1 MEVRDALVAPVWL
14 AVNLL
19 LLAAAWRLAGWLLP
33 GERSLYRT
41 FHTGVLAFGV
51 VVGVAIGLG
60 AFSVLSP
67 VTLLTSVALLSAAGL
82 GLLGNRRFGTVGA
95 PARLGR
101 PSVADVGGVGRPAPS
116 ASSNNAVGSPAASN
130 NEVERQSPSV
140 REGDGCGHNGAAAG
154 SRRVR
159 LERCVLRF
167 WAVLFALLLGHVI
180 EGGVFQ
186 FPTDWDSLMYHI
198 PLIDHWLAAGS
209 LYAPASP
216 RWYEPANNEL
226 IGLWMVAPFSGD
238 FLISLNNFPAIAIL
252 VGSLIMLLDELKVS
266 LLIRHAGA
274 LLVVSHYVVMRQ
286 TLDAGNDLPVA
297 AFFVATV
304 AYGLR
309 YVRRMGVGDLVLAA
323 TSLGLLCGVKYYAL
337 GYAAAAG
344 GVVFGLAWLLRG
356 RGAALRLAG
365 AGALFVVVFA
375 GYYYARNVAVTGLPL
390 YPKGFTERGDLLTAD
405 RGETI
410 WRSSLLGTNNP
421 EAYPLV
427 AAGLWKMTGPAHCA
441 AVLCVF
447 PGMACW
453 LLASGYLRVRRP
465 RGSLMGVFRISLVV
479 LIGACAVIWGITP
492 YGVETLPGTLNMARW
507 GYSPVRFGLCFFSLA
522 LVALVVASDDL
533 AGLFARIGRRR
544 GLASPC
550 SEAAADEGRPKGSLK
565 PERQVWVRHPLLAL
579 RARIRKVTGNA
590 RRWPSVAVAGCFV
603 GLAVWQLTSRLIRD
617 LPGDLLFASIIGLDI
632 VLAAVVIRRMRS
644 RWHFPPNWAIVGG
657 GLIGFGLATCWLSQS
672 WHAGFAAH
680 YDRMFDTSLFSELA
694 GASPSETCI
703 CACNYRY
710 YPFFGSRRQ
719 LRVYRPQRVRSF
731 EDLLGYLS
739 ESGATLLNLVE
750 WDNDAHYVNVKG
762 WVSDHPEVF
771 AMLRSERHFSTYRVD
786 QSALQAALKN
796 IRREPKDVALQ
807 PKIELHA
814 DGLPGAQARRS

>member
-1 MEVRDALVAPVWL
+1 MEIRDALVAPVWL

-19 LLAAAWRLAGWLLP
+19 LLAAAWRAAGWLLP
-33 GERSLYRT
+33 GERSLYRML
-41 FHTGVLAFGV
+41 HTGVLAYGAV
-51 VVGVAIGLG
+51 VAVAIGLG

-67 VTLLTSVALLSAAGL
+67 VTLLASVALLSVAGL

-95 PARLGR
+95 LERSGR
-101 PSVADVGGVGRPAPS
+101 PSIADAGRVGRPASSASTEERHSPS
-116 ASSNNAVGSPAASN
+116 A
-130 NEVERQSPSV
+130 
-140 REGDGCGHNGAAAG
+140 READGCMDNGEAAG

-159 LERCVLRF
+159 LERWILCV
-167 WAVLFALLLGHVI
+167 WGVLFALLLGHVI
-180 EGGVFQ
+180 EGGVLQ

-198 PLIDHWLAAGS
+198 PLVNHWLAAES

-238 FLISLNNFPAIAIL
+238 FLISLNNFPAIVIL
-252 VGSLIMLLDELKVS
+252 VGSLILLLDELQVS

-323 TSLGLLCGVKYYAL
+323 MSLGLLCGVKYYAL

-344 GVVFGLAWLLRG
+344 GVVFVLASALRG

-365 AGALFVVVFA
+365 AGLVSVIVFA
-375 GYYYARNVAVTGLPL
+375 GYYYGRNAAVTGLPL
-390 YPKGFTERGDLLTAD
+390 YPKGFTERADLLTAD
-405 RGETI
+405 RGESI

-427 AAGLWKMTGPAHCA
+427 AAGLWKMTGPAHCVA
-441 AVLCVF
+441 ILSVF
-447 PGMACW
+447 PGIACW
-453 LLASGYLRVRRP
+453 LLVSGYLRVKRSK
-465 RGSLMGVFRISLVV
+465 GSLTGVFRISLVV
-479 LIGACAVIWGITP
+479 LIGVCAVIWGITP
-492 YGVETLPGTLNMARW
+492 YAVETLPGTLNMARW
-507 GYSPVRFGLCFFSLA
+507 GYSPVRFGLCFVTLA

-533 AGLFARIGRRR
+533 AGLLARIGRRR
-544 GLASPC
+544 GLASPH
-550 SEAAADEGRPKGSLK
+550 SEAAIDEGRPEGSLK
-565 PERQVWVRHPLLAL
+565 PERQVWVRRPLVAS
-579 RARIRKVTGNA
+579 RTGIRRVTINA
-590 RRWPSVAVAGCFV
+590 RKWPSIAMAGCFA
-603 GLAVWQLTSRLIRD
+603 GLAVWQLTSPLIRD

-644 RWHFPPNWAIVGG
+644 RWHFPPNWVTVGG

-694 GASPSETCI
+694 GAPPSETCI

-739 ESGATLLNLVE
+739 RSGATLLNVVR

-762 WVSDHPEVF
+762 WVTEHPEVF

-786 QSALQAALKN
+786 QSALQAALKH
-796 IRREPKDVALQ
+796 IRREPKDAALQ
-807 PKIELHA
+807 PKVEPHDA
-814 DGLPGAQARRS
+814 VLPGAQARRS